1 MIVLVSPVFS
11 EERPENDREKF
22 AHRSG
27 TWQVM
32 KAFLTDLGGESEVE
46 DYLDRPLFF
55 LKCIH
60 VLSTDNVSNNFQQL
74 LK

>member
-1 MIVLVSPVFS
+1 MIVLVSLVFS

-32 KAFLTDLGGESEVE
+32 RAFLMDFRGEEAVE
-46 DYLDRPLFF
+46 EWESLPSFA
-55 LKCIH
+55 
-60 VLSTDNVSNNFQQL
+60 LSIRNE
-74 LK
+74 